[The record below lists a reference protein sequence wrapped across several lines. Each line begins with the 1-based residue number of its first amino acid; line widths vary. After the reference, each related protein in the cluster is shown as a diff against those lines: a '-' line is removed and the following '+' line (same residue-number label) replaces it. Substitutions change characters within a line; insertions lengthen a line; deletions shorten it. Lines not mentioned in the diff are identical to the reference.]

1 MADLTKIKINQHTDL
16 YKSEQHG
23 SHFEMEDILKKK
35 MATFKMA
42 AKLNI
47 SISQLVIKNK
57 VK

>member
-1 MADLTKIKINQHTDL
+1 
-16 YKSEQHG
+16 
-23 SHFEMEDILKKK
+23 MEDILKKK

-57 VK
+57 VKKQSDDFLVKSYSCRR